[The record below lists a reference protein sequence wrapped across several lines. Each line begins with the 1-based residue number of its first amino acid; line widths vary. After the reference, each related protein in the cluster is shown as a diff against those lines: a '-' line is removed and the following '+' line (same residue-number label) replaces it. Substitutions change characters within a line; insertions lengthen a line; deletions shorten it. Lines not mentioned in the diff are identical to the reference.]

1 MNATRHAAR
10 PALGWL
16 FTLTLIGLVGSLW
29 APTAYAADNALV
41 SSTPLSGG
49 TIDTSPTEIAL
60 KFSAAVGATNTVTM
74 TCNGGTIVA
83 LGNPV
88 VLQDGVSLQVSLLS
102 AAPKGSCTVAWSVTD
117 ADLQPN
123 GSGAFTF
130 KIANDPVPPTTS
142 TLSIDQQLGETTVAG
157 QTATT
162 KPPSS
167 SNSSNSGTTV
177 AAQGDTS
184 KGPLALFRLVSN
196 MSLAVLFGA
205 LIVIAIAWPEGV
217 EYIITVRFLRTI
229 WMIAAGST
237 FLFAGALASNLTG
250 KGLGTTMLPT
260 GWGDLLDST
269 PGKAALLRFV
279 FVLGSAYVVARPERA
294 IDPGSQIPALVPA
307 GIAVATMGFS
317 REEFGLIDFGVGT
330 VHALAMAAW
339 FGGLVLLTRVV
350 LAGPG
355 EEDLVHA
362 VRGFSRISTPAL
374 WATVGTGAIQLFRLD
389 RGALTTSHGVVVIL
403 KTLFVS
409 LMVFV
414 GVAARQFINQRVSRV
429 DVMSAP
435 LATRLRRALGIEA
448 AIGVVVMALTA
459 GLLTL
464 TPSGLGAASLAPLDL
479 GTVHKYSHPAL
490 GIDVTVAFS
499 EKVGNNDVRIEVLTA
514 PASGITGLAVDF
526 LPPADTN
533 VSGMSINYIPLT
545 GPGAAVL
552 RKSSGFNLAV
562 SGSWTIRVRLG
573 SQEIASDVVVVASTG
588 SSNETVPSVTASL
601 APSGT

>member
-29 APTAYAADNALV
+29 APTAYAADNSLV

-49 TIDTSPTEIAL
+49 TIDTSPTELAL
-60 KFSAAVGATNTVTM
+60 KFSAAVGATNTVSM

-117 ADLQPN
+117 ANLQPN

-130 KIANDPVPPTTS
+130 KIANDPIPPTTS

-157 QTATT
+157 KTTTT
-162 KPPSS
+162 KPSS
-167 SNSSNSGTTV
+167 GGGSSETTV

-196 MSLAVLFGA
+196 MGLAVLFGS
-205 LIVIAIAWPEGV
+205 LVVIAIAWPEGV
-217 EYIITVRFLRTI
+217 EYIITVRFLRTV
-229 WMIAAGST
+229 WMVTAGST

-250 KGLGTTMLPT
+250 KGFGTTLLPT

-279 FVLGSAYVVARPERA
+279 FVLGSAYVVVRPERA
-294 IDPGSQIPALVPA
+294 IDPSSQIPALVPA

-317 REEFGLIDFGVGT
+317 REQFGLIDFGVGT

-389 RGALTTSHGVVVIL
+389 RGALGTSHGVVVIL

-448 AIGVVVMALTA
+448 AVGVVVMALTA

-479 GTVHKYSHPAL
+479 GTVHKYSNPAL

-499 EKVGNNDVRIEVLTA
+499 EKVGANDVRIEVLTA
-514 PASGITGLAVDF
+514 PASGTTGLAVDF

-545 GPGAAVL
+545 GKGAAVL

-588 SSNETVPSVTASL
+588 SSNETVPVATASL